1 MHWRGCAQRP
11 PEVGAFTY
19 GAPELA
25 SEKQR
30 VREFVWSLLEQRGV
44 ALPPLPCRG
53 RIPNFRGADAAA
65 LRLRRVKEYVEAEVV
80 LVSPD
85 SPQFHVRRM
94 ALIDGKKVIMPTP
107 RLKRGFLIIDPARV
121 GGRVDEASTIRGAFI
136 YGARL
141 PQVRDV
147 DFVVEGSVA
156 VDLAGRRLGKGGG
169 YGDVEIRMARE
180 ANPSVKVA
188 TTVHS
193 LQVLPYVP
201 AGEGDERVDYIATE
215 SGLYVVKTSSSYS

>member
-1 MHWRGCAQRP
+1 M
-11 PEVGAFTY
+11 GAF
-19 GAPELA
+19 ACDARKLA
-25 SEKQR
+25 YEKQR
-30 VREFVWSLLEQRGV
+30 VRELVWSLLEQRGV

-53 RIPNFRGADAAA
+53 RIPNFRGADVAA
-65 LRLRRVKEYVEAEVV
+65 LRLREIREYVGARVV
-80 LVSPD
+80 LVGPD

-94 ALIDGKKVIMPTP
+94 ALLDGKKVIMPTP
-107 RLKRGFLIIDPARV
+107 RLRRGFLIIDPAKV

-136 YGARL
+136 YGSRV
-141 PQVRDV
+141 PQVCDV

-169 YGDVEIRMARE
+169 YGDVEIRMAKE
-180 ANPSVKVA
+180 ANPCVKVA

-193 LQVLPYVP
+193 LQVLPHVP

-215 SGLYVVKTSSSYS
+215 GALYVVSAASGYS